1 MINLLL
7 TPWRQV
13 VITRT
18 NTASYAAEKLVSNSD
33 RTELID
39 QMAAWLIDTKS
50 TRQMHYLVND
60 IAKKLLQHKYLFVR
74 ITSARK
80 LSQSA
85 LNTIDSFLKLQFG
98 KEFTIEHTEIIDPSV
113 VGGVIIDTPTG
124 TLDASVK
131 HKLDRLLKGAI

>member
-1 MINLLL
+1 
-7 TPWRQV
+7 
-13 VITRT
+13 
-18 NTASYAAEKLVSNSD
+18 
-33 RTELID
+33 
-39 QMAAWLIDTKS
+39 
-50 TRQMHYLVND
+50 MHYLVND
-60 IAKKLLQHKYLFVR
+60 IAKKLLAHKYLFVR

-98 KEFTIEHTEIIDPSV
+98 KDFIIEHTEIIDPSV